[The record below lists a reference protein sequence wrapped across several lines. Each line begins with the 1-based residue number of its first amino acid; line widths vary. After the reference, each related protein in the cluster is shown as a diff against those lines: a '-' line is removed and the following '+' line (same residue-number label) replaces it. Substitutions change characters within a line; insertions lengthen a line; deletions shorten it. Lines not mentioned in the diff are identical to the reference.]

1 MPDIARLLV
10 TLPAAP
16 FFTFERVVGVLLV
29 NLMRS
34 LQVELDQFFS
44 RISLPLGRR
53 AHDDAFR
60 MARKKLRWQ
69 AFVELNQA
77 VLADLHPSPDWHG
90 LRVVACDGTTLYL
103 PTTHPDTISSGPD
116 GFNCYHS
123 QGGIYSLARASA
135 LCETSSGLILHASLA
150 ADTRDERSM
159 LAEQFEHLRPDDLL
173 VLDRGYPAYWLFALL
188 LARQQHFCIRLP
200 QSFSPQV
207 QAFVASGQA
216 CAVIRM
222 QPGHGQRQDFVQHQ
236 LPMDAFSVR
245 LVRVPLKTGQIEILA
260 TSLLDASR
268 WPAAD
273 FAALYQQRWR
283 IEEAFR
289 HLKCRLQLE
298 QFGGETPQAIRQ
310 EFHASILLH
319 NLAHHCCAGCVGG
332 TGAGCGQAG
341 TKPDSCH
348 TSGAFVSAAVAGR
361 TRHQSTGLGR
371 PCLLE
376 LLGRSANDGL
386 ASQRRHVSQTGRNH
400 AVTGLINDGRVMRDG
415 YFRGSAWL

>member
-1 MPDIARLLV
+1 
-10 TLPAAP
+10 
-16 FFTFERVVGVLLV
+16 
-29 NLMRS
+29 
-34 LQVELDQFFS
+34 
-44 RISLPLGRR
+44 
-53 AHDDAFR
+53 
-60 MARKKLRWQ
+60 MA
-69 AFVELNQA
+69 
-77 VLADLHPSPDWHG
+77 
-90 LRVVACDGTTLYL
+90 RVVACDGTTLYL

-123 QGGIYSLARASA
+123 RAASTVLLAPAP

-159 LAEQFEHLRPDDLL
+159 LAEQFEHLRPNDLL

-207 QAFVASGQA
+207 QAFVASGQP
-216 CAVIRM
+216 CAVIKM
-222 QPGHGQRQDFVQHQ
+222 QPGHGQQRRDFVQHQ

-273 FAALYQQRWR
+273 FCSAVSATLAHRR
-283 IEEAFR
+283 RSGISNVA
-289 HLKCRLQLE
+289 CNLE
-298 QFGGETPQAIRQ
+298 QFGGETPQAIRP

-319 NLAHHCCAGCVGG
+319 NLAII
-332 TGAGCGQAG
+332 
-341 TKPDSCH
+341 
-348 TSGAFVSAAVAGR
+348 AAQDVLAEQELDAATLAPNLTHATHLVR
-361 TRHQSTGLGR
+361 LYLPQLLEDRHQSTGLGQ

-386 ASQRRHVSQTGRNH
+386 ASPHRHVSQTGRNH
-400 AVTGLINDGRVMRDG
+400 AVTGLINDRRVMRGG
-415 YFRGSAWL
+415 YFRAGAPQPLCLLVSVPAASASIPSFASSRSKFRLGAGNRRVGEFAE

>member
-1 MPDIARLLV
+1 MDFIARHRQ
-10 TLPAAP
+10 AARD
-16 FFTFERVVGVLLV
+16 FTRRAVFTFERVVGVLLV

-77 VLADLHPSPDWHG
+77 VLADLHPAPDWHG

-159 LAEQFEHLRPDDLL
+159 LAEQFEHLRPNDLL

-216 CAVIRM
+216 CAVIKM

-298 QFGGETPQAIRQ
+298 QFGGETPEAIRQ

-319 NLAHHCCAGCVGG
+319 NLAII
-332 TGAGCGQAG
+332 
-341 TKPDSCH
+341 
-348 TSGAFVSAAVAGR
+348 AAQDVLAEQELDAATLAPNLTHATHLVR
-361 TRHQSTGLGR
+361 LYLPQ
-371 PCLLE
+371 LLE
-376 LLGRSANDGL
+376 DPTSIDRIGPALFAGIAGQISKRRPGKPAPPRKPNRKKP
-386 ASQRRHVSQTGRNH
+386 RRHR
-400 AVTGLINDGRVMRDG
+400 A
-415 YFRGSAWL
+415 YK